1 MVQVLE
7 LIALHCLEA
16 QAHSRPWVSLRWVRT
31 YCCYSERA
39 SRYTSSTY
47 SPVGHHL
54 SIHAFDRDRLDE
66 LPWLPNLE
74 VLLGGV
80 HPTGDQA
87 FQRGFGSRSR
97 PGS

>member
-39 SRYTSSTY
+39 SRAHQLYILARWAPSFHT
-47 SPVGHHL
+47 
-54 SIHAFDRDRLDE
+54 RL
-66 LPWLPNLE
+66 
-74 VLLGGV
+74 
-80 HPTGDQA
+80 
-87 FQRGFGSRSR
+87 
-97 PGS
+97 